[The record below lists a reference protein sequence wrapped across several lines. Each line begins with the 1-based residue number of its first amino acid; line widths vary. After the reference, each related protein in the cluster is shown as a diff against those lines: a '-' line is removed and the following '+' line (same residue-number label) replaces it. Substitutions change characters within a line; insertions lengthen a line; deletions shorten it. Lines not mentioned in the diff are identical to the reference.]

1 MKTIFNPGTKKKTL
15 TLVDNVVYSTVKDLN
30 GDPLELKLSVLL
42 QNGNSEMRAAM
53 GEDDPKEDHSPKPAL
68 VWVPGGGWKG
78 TDKNMMLGEM
88 TEFANAGYPAMKKA
102 LLPPLPSASL
112 TWPGFLWRN

>member
-53 GEDDPKEDHSPKPAL
+53 GEDDPVSYTHLTLPTKVL
-68 VWVPGGGWKG
+68 V
-78 TDKNMMLGEM
+78 
-88 TEFANAGYPAMKKA
+88 
-102 LLPPLPSASL
+102 
-112 TWPGFLWRN
+112 

>member
-53 GEDDPKEDHSPKPAL
+53 GEDDPRRITVRSRHWS
-68 VWVPGGGWKG
+68 
-78 TDKNMMLGEM
+78 
-88 TEFANAGYPAMKKA
+88 GYLAAVGKA
-102 LLPPLPSASL
+102 Q
-112 TWPGFLWRN
+112 TRI